1 MLSGAPLPDDLP
13 DDLVERRDA
22 GFTLIETLAALAI
35 LSIALGVLLA
45 VFGDGI
51 RRQGRAEQLAMATLQ
66 AQSLLARVGINIPLK
81 AGVATGTLARGL
93 HWRLQVDHYGDAG
106 DRKAWPSEA
115 YQVVVEVSSDNGNAS
130 EPLVKLETLR
140 LGPKERGK

>member
-1 MLSGAPLPDDLP
+1 MLTGAPHPDDLA
-13 DDLVERRDA
+13 VRRDA
-22 GFTLIETLAALAI
+22 GFTLIETLVALAI

-66 AQSLLARVGINIPLK
+66 AQSLLARVGVDIPLRT
-81 AGVATGTLARGL
+81 GVATGTLPKGL
-93 HWRLQVDHYGDAG
+93 HWRLHMDHYGNVG

-115 YQVVVEVSSDNGNAS
+115 YQVVVEVSSGDGSRS
-130 EPLVKLETLR
+130 EPLVRLATLR
-140 LGPKERGK
+140 LGPKEPGK

>member
-1 MLSGAPLPDDLP
+1 MLSAAPSPDDLA
-13 DDLVERRDA
+13 ERREA

-35 LSIALGVLLA
+35 LSVALGVLLA

-66 AQSLLARVGINIPLK
+66 AQSLLARVGMDIPLQ
-81 AGVATGTLARGL
+81 AGAATGTLARGL
-93 HWRLQVDHYGDAG
+93 HWRLNVDRYGNAG
-106 DRKAWPSEA
+106 DRKAWPRAA
-115 YQVVVEVSSDNGNAS
+115 YRVVVEVWPEEGSRG
-130 EPLVKLETLR
+130 EPLVRLATLR